1 MGDAIAAMRERVSDH
16 GIRGLDRWFTR
27 ELRSTWPLDVALTL
41 SAVLAVVTGAVVL
54 WFHVIFV
61 LVTVAAL
68 MLPLRGFVFRF
79 VFWVSTSVGLVLWA
93 VAFRDTPS
101 EELSELPLMSLILVI
116 VYIGAQAR
124 ARAVA
129 ELEHTQQTL
138 LDRTE
143 VELEG
148 LRHQLLQAQRLEM
161 LARASTTMAHDL
173 RNVFVVVGGAASEL
187 NPALDGDAID
197 ARAKEILNATDRG
210 MAIIGDL
217 MTMGRRHD
225 EIGQPIDLV
234 AAIRQDEQLLRRLT
248 PRNITLRLSSTDEP
262 IVVRIDRTSL
272 LQILMNLIVNSS
284 EAIAGTGEITI
295 TVKHVVRYQ
304 PGDSLPL
311 ACAQLTVRDNG
322 TGISA
327 ASIAEVFEPGFSTKP
342 GDHSG
347 LGLATVQQIV
357 EHLDGT
363 IELESS
369 NRQGTSIRIRLPL
382 HEDRREST
390 SLGERDSECRAPQVV
405 DDRES
410 RTALAEEELAISAR
424 WSYQPTHTVQAG

>member
-1 MGDAIAAMRERVSDH
+1 MGDGIAAIRGRVSDD
-16 GIRGLDRWFTR
+16 GLSGLDRWFTR
-27 ELRSTWPLDVALTL
+27 ELRSTWPLDVALVL

-68 MLPLRGFVFRF
+68 MLPFRGFVFRF
-79 VFWVSTSVGLVLWA
+79 VFWVSTSAGLVLWA

-129 ELEHTQQTL
+129 DLEKTQQTL

-143 VELEG
+143 VELDG

-187 NPALDGDAID
+187 DQQLDHEAVD

-217 MTMGRRHD
+217 MTMGRRQT
-225 EIGQPIDLV
+225 EIGEPIDLV

-248 PRNITLRLSSTDEP
+248 PRKVTLKISSTDEP

-272 LQILMNLIVNSS
+272 LQILMNLIVNSA
-284 EAIAGTGEITI
+284 EAIDGSGEISI
-295 TVKHVVRYQ
+295 TVQEVVKYR
-304 PGDSLPL
+304 PGGSPPL
-311 ACAQLTVRDNG
+311 ACAQLTVRDDG
-322 TGISA
+322 AGISA
-327 ASIAEVFEPGFSTKP
+327 VSIADVFEPGFSTKP
-342 GDHSG
+342 DEHSG
-347 LGLATVQQIV
+347 L
-357 EHLDGT
+357 
-363 IELESS
+363 
-369 NRQGTSIRIRLPL
+369 
-382 HEDRREST
+382 
-390 SLGERDSECRAPQVV
+390 
-405 DDRES
+405 
-410 RTALAEEELAISAR
+410 
-424 WSYQPTHTVQAG
+424 